1 MCVCVCSY
9 VLGGDTGCGV
19 ASDVWCS
26 GDGEHWELVWAEKH
40 CCARIGHSV
49 VTFKYT
55 SMHTHRERG
64 TDTLGKG
71 PLFSV
76 GPSKHC
82 SQ

>member
-1 MCVCVCSY
+1 MYAHQRRGQVVMYEWLDRVSVCVMLCSY

-49 VTFKYT
+49 VTFKY
-55 SMHTHRERG
+55 
-64 TDTLGKG
+64 
-71 PLFSV
+71 SV
-76 GPSKHC
+76 AQH
-82 SQ
+82 